1 MIRFIKV
8 TGSSLS
14 PFFLPGDYVLVS
26 RSRLLAGELEQG
38 DIIVFDHPEH
48 GRLIKMIASFP
59 DPDHLVVTGYRPESI
74 DSTSFG
80 PISRSSVIGKVIWHI
95 SR

>member
-1 MIRFIKV
+1 MIRIIKV

-26 RSRLLAGELEQG
+26 RSRWLVGELEKG
-38 DIIVFDHPEH
+38 DIIVFDHPDH
-48 GRLIKMIASFP
+48 GRLIKEISSFP
-59 DPDHLVVTGYRPESI
+59 DPDHLFVIGRHPESI

-80 PISRSSVIGKVIWHI
+80 PVPRASVIGKVIWHI